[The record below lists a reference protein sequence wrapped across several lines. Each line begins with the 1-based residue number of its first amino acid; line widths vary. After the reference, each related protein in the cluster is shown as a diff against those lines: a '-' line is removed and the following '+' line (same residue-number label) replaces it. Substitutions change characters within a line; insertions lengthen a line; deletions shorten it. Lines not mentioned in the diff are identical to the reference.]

1 MLKSEI
7 KEKTSLPILQRKLH
21 CKIMYVNKLDN
32 LDDTNKFLQRH
43 KLPNWTQK
51 EIEILYMFP
60 TNRISTQH
68 IVLIIEVK
76 ENLLTIH

>member
-1 MLKSEI
+1 MSI
-7 KEKTSLPILQRKLH
+7 NS
-21 CKIMYVNKLDN
+21 DN

-43 KLPNWTQK
+43 KLPNWTQRNRN
-51 EIEILYMFP
+51 LYMFP

>member
-1 MLKSEI
+1 
-7 KEKTSLPILQRKLH
+7 
-21 CKIMYVNKLDN
+21 MYANKLDN
-32 LDDTNKFLQRH
+32 LDDTNKSLQRY

-51 EIEILYMFP
+51 EIEILYMFR

-76 ENLLTIH
+76 ENLLTIHRMAP